1 MQGRRKSQGR
11 TKPQPDPWKGTTHK
25 AQPWHS
31 PVTPLYFSPA
41 SPEPYKLHWAL
52 EMPRRW
58 RWAGA
63 GSAQWRAAELTVA
76 VSGKHPVAAPLAITG
91 FHTLHWELSYFRS
104 VSSWEFQFTNTF
116 QIWFSNGS
124 YITFFPNFVPGYN
137 VGCYVYK
144 KSCKLYF
151 LCKIYL
157 HL

>member
-63 GSAQWRAAELTVA
+63 GSAQWLSV
-76 VSGKHPVAAPLAITG
+76 VSILLLHLLPSRDSTPCTGNWVISSQFPLG
-91 FHTLHWELSYFRS
+91 N
-104 VSSWEFQFTNTF
+104 SSLQNTF